1 MANQEMPFRD
11 KMMRDRPLLTDLFGE
26 LAYDQAGA
34 VALQKNQEPDDYYFD
49 NPLNELPPIPIP
61 PINVLQMIPDVEV
74 KGGKKKLVY
83 PWIHSHE
90 VLRKDVERGDVTKEN
105 FFWRAVIDLLPFT
118 TTTARKRQLAQELQN
133 RYVKY
138 MLEGAKVQDL
148 NVEGNLAVL
157 KLDNGDLVP
166 VPLDGKGKK
175 ILQEKGPEALLKY
188 ASEQKAD
195 KIGDDLYKALK
206 DIAQNAKIGKKEIMW
221 WIATS
226 PYEIRVVDNR
236 FRNEVNPEKPKT
248 DILNTNATEF
258 YGRVVSEAAKDEE
271 LKQEMR
277 EQGVPK
283 SYVRALE
290 FAGDVVDNNRQWLR
304 GLTDTPNVAPSYGNA
319 TMKDAATWGAG
330 TVMLVGGVGSA
341 LGGNLLLGAAL
352 ILIAALILGYA
363 IWKGTQEGGSRV
375 RPRRRRHHKVHH

>member
-1 MANQEMPFRD
+1 MANQKMPFRD
-11 KMMRDRPLLTDLFGE
+11 RMMKDRPLLTDLFGE

-34 VALQKNQEPDDYYFD
+34 VALQKNQEPDDMYLDF
-49 NPLNELPPIPIP
+49 PLNELPPNPTLPFTLMPDIEVKKGKARPVWP
-61 PINVLQMIPDVEV
+61 WLQAGEVLQ
-74 KGGKKKLVY
+74 
-83 PWIHSHE
+83 
-90 VLRKDVERGDVTKEN
+90 KDIKRGDVTKEN

-138 MLEGAKVQDL
+138 MLDGAKVQDL

-166 VPLDGKGKK
+166 VPIDGEGNK

-195 KIGDDLYKALK
+195 KIGDDLYRALK
-206 DIAQNAKIGKKEIMW
+206 DIAMNSPIGKKEILW
-221 WIATS
+221 WIDTS

-236 FRNEVNPEKPKT
+236 FRNEINPEKPKT

-258 YGRVVSEAAKDEE
+258 YGGAIERASKDEE
-271 LKQEMR
+271 LKNEM
-277 EQGVPK
+277 EKQGIPHP
-283 SYVRALE
+283 YVRSLE

-330 TVMLVGGVGSA
+330 TVMLVGGMGSA

-375 RPRRRRHHKVHH
+375 RPRRRRHQKVHH

>member
-1 MANQEMPFRD
+1 MANQKMPFRD
-11 KMMRDRPLLTDLFGE
+11 KMMKDRPLLTDLFGE

-49 NPLNELPPIPIP
+49 NPLNELLPPYM
-61 PINVLQMIPDVEV
+61 NVLGAIPDIEV
-74 KGGKKKLVY
+74 KKGEIRFVH
-83 PWIHSHE
+83 PWNPLDTME
-90 VLRKDVERGDVTKEN
+90 TFRKDIERGDVTKEN

-166 VPLDGKGKK
+166 VPLDEKGKK

-195 KIGDDLYKALK
+195 KIGDDLYRALK

-236 FRNEVNPEKPKT
+236 FRNEINPEKPKT

-271 LKQEMR
+271 LKQEMQ

-341 LGGNLLLGAAL
+341 LGGNILLGAAL
-352 ILIAALILGYA
+352 ILIAALIIGYA
-363 IWKGTQEGGSRV
+363 IWKGTQEGDRYV
-375 RPRRRRHHKVHH
+375 RKERHRRAHKGYH

>member
-1 MANQEMPFRD
+1 MANQKTPFRE
-11 KMMRDRPLLTDLFGE
+11 KMMKDRPLLTDLFGE
-26 LAYDQAGA
+26 LAYDQAGVA
-34 VALQKNQEPDDYYFD
+34 ALQKNQEPDDTYID
-49 NPLNELPPIPIP
+49 VPLNEIVPPNPIFLPS
-61 PINVLQMIPDVEV
+61 LIPDIEV
-74 KGGKKKLVY
+74 KKGEVRPVW
-83 PWIHSHE
+83 PWLE
-90 VLRKDVERGDVTKEN
+90 APQTFRRDVERGDVTKEN

-138 MLEGAKVQDL
+138 MLDGAKVQDL

-175 ILQEKGPEALLKY
+175 ILQEKGPEALLQY

-195 KIGDDLYKALK
+195 KIGKDLYNALK
-206 DIAQNAKIGKKEIMW
+206 EIYENAPIGKREIGW

-236 FRNEVNPEKPKT
+236 FRNEVNPERPKT

-258 YGRVVSEAAKDEE
+258 YGRAVSEAAKDEE
-271 LKQEMR
+271 LKKSLQDDA
-277 EQGVPK
+277 GVPK

-363 IWKGTQEGGSRV
+363 IWKGTQEGDRYV
-375 RPRRRRHHKVHH
+375 RKERRRRPRKGYH

>member
-1 MANQEMPFRD
+1 MADQKTPFRD
-11 KMMRDRPLLTDLFGE
+11 KMMKDRPLLTSLFGE

-34 VALQKNQEPDDYYFD
+34 VALQKNQEPDDMYID
-49 NPLNELPPIPIP
+49 IPLNELPIP
-61 PINVLQMIPDVEV
+61 PVSIIPDIEIKKGEV
-74 KGGKKKLVY
+74 RPVWPLSQA
-83 PWIHSHE
+83 PE
-90 VLRKDVERGDVTKEN
+90 VFRKDIERGDVTKEN
-105 FFWRAVIDLLPFT
+105 FFWRALIDLSPLT

-138 MLEGAKVQDL
+138 ALEGAKVKDHD
-148 NVEGNLAVL
+148 VVGNLAVL
-157 KLDNGDLVP
+157 RLGNGDTVP
-166 VPLDGKGKK
+166 VPLDAKGKE

-195 KIGDDLYKALK
+195 KIGEDLYKALK
-206 DIAQNAKIGKKEIMW
+206 DIAQNAPIGKKEIMW

-236 FRNEVNPEKPKT
+236 FRNEVDPDKPKT
-248 DILNTNATEF
+248 DVLNTNATEF
-258 YGRVVSEAAKDEE
+258 YGRIVSEAAKDNE
-271 LKQEMR
+271 LKQEMQ
-277 EQGVPK
+277 EQGVPR

-304 GLTDTPNVAPSYGNA
+304 GLTDAPNVAPSYGNA
-319 TMKDAATWGAG
+319 TMRDAATWGAG

-363 IWKGTQEGGSRV
+363 IWKGTQEGGVHV
-375 RPRRRRHHKVHH
+375 REEKRRRSRKGYY